1 MSSEWRRCDCE
12 SRLLPARSVR
22 PTRVHRTSGTP
33 APHAK
38 RFGGAEG
45 KDELVAVD
53 VQQITGTARSVR
65 QLLTESRYG
74 LDFYQREYSWEE
86 AQVGELIDDLT
97 GRFFDEYQESH
108 ERHDVASYRPYFLGP
123 IVTAQRDGVRY
134 LVDGQQRI
142 TTLSLLL
149 IYVRHG
155 LAQEHLGDAQAL
167 NSLIFSAAYGQ
178 TTFNL
183 DVDEREKC
191 LQAILDGEEYDA
203 SNDPESV
210 RNLWNRYQTIIDR
223 FSSDLQGD
231 TLPYFSD
238 WLQHRVILVDIGAP
252 DQDMALEIFETMND
266 RGLRLSSTDML
277 KSFLLARVGDESTI
291 RELNGRWRQ
300 RVTELI
306 DTEKNAD
313 AEFVKA
319 WLRGKHAETQRERR
333 ANAAPRDF
341 DIIGTAF
348 HKWVRDNQTAIGL
361 DRPPDYRRFVEREFL
376 GLSRRYLE
384 LLHASHELQPDLES
398 VFCNAR
404 TGFTLQLPVILAAVT
419 PEDDDDTFTTKAA
432 LIAGALEIFIARRM
446 VNYRNFGYST
456 VVYTMF
462 NLIKEVRDQ
471 PVDAVRSVL
480 TRWLESEQERLDG
493 IRWFGLTQR
502 NRSHIHYLLAR
513 MTAWLDAELETGMT
527 LADYLDRSRTHP
539 YEVEHIWA
547 NKFERH
553 AEEFPTIYE
562 FEEHR
567 NKFGGLL
574 LLPKDFNASYGA
586 KPYDEKYEHYFGQNW
601 LAKSL
606 HKLAYENHP
615 SFEGLRATYDLAFE
629 PYSNTF
635 TKDDIDARQDL
646 YRELAE
652 IVWNPAR
659 IGIVDG

>member
-1 MSSEWRRCDCE
+1 M
-12 SRLLPARSVR
+12 
-22 PTRVHRTSGTP
+22 
-33 APHAK
+33 
-38 RFGGAEG
+38 
-45 KDELVAVD
+45 AVD

-65 QLLTESRYG
+65 QLLSASRYG
-74 LDFYQREYSWEE
+74 LDFYQREYGWEE
-86 AQVGELIDDLT
+86 AQVVELIDDLT
-97 GRFFDEYQESH
+97 GRFFAEHDEAH
-108 ERHDVASYRPYFLGP
+108 TRLDVDSYRPYFLGP
-123 IVTAQRDGVRY
+123 IVTAQRAGVRY

-155 LAQEHLGDAQAL
+155 LAETHPDDAQAL
-167 NSLIFSAAYGQ
+167 NSLIFSAAFGK

-203 SNDPESV
+203 SAEPESV
-210 RNLWNRYQTIIDR
+210 RNLWHRYQTIVER
-223 FSSDLQGD
+223 FPSDLQGD
-231 TLPYFSD
+231 TLPYFAD

-277 KSFLLARVGDESTI
+277 KSFLLAQVVDETVI
-291 RELNGRWRQ
+291 RDLNDRWRQ

-319 WLRGKHAETQRERR
+319 WLRGKHAVTQRERK

-348 HKWVRDNQTAIGL
+348 HKWVRDNRTEIGL
-361 DRPPDYRRFVEREFL
+361 TGQENYRRFVEREFL
-376 GLSRRYLE
+376 GLSSRYLE
-384 LLHASHELQPDLES
+384 LVRASRELHPGLEA

-419 PEDDDDTFTTKAA
+419 PEDDDETFTAKAA
-432 LIAGALEIFIARRM
+432 LVAGALEIFIVRRM

-462 NLIKEVRDQ
+462 NLIKELCDNPVETVR
-471 PVDAVRSVL
+471 RVL
-480 TRWLESEQERLDG
+480 TRFLENEWEVLDG
-493 IRWFGLTQR
+493 IHSLGLTKR
-502 NRSHIHYLLAR
+502 NRSYIHYLLAR
-513 MTAWLDAELETGMT
+513 ITAWFDDELGTGTT
-527 LADYLDRSRTHP
+527 LVDYLDRSRKHP
-539 YEVEHIWA
+539 FEVEHIWA

-553 AEEFPTIYE
+553 ADEFLSPYE
-562 FEEHR
+562 FERHR
-567 NKFGGLL
+567 NKFGDLL

-586 KPYDEKYEHYFGQNW
+586 MSYEQKVEHYSGQNF

-606 HKLAYENHP
+606 HPFAYRHNP
-615 SFEGLRATYDLAFE
+615 SFDRLRETYNLAFE
-629 PYSNTF
+629 PYPTTF
-635 TKDDIDARQDL
+635 TKDDVDTRRAL

-652 IVWNPAR
+652 VVWNPAR
-659 IGIVDG
+659 IGLGPC

>member
-1 MSSEWRRCDCE
+1 M
-12 SRLLPARSVR
+12 P
-22 PTRVHRTSGTP
+22 
-33 APHAK
+33 
-38 RFGGAEG
+38 
-45 KDELVAVD
+45 VD
-53 VQQITGTARSVR
+53 VQQITGTSRSVR
-65 QLLTESRYG
+65 QLLSESRYG
-74 LDFYQREYSWEE
+74 LDFYQREYSWEA

-97 GRFFDEYQESH
+97 GRFFDEFDPAH
-108 ERHDVASYRPYFLGP
+108 ERQDVASYRPYFLGP
-123 IVTAQRDGVRY
+123 IVTAQRGGVRY

-155 LAQEHLGDAQAL
+155 LADANNGDAQAL
-167 NSLIFSAAYGQ
+167 NSLIFSAAFGK

-191 LQAILDGEEYDA
+191 LQAMLDGEEYDA
-203 SNDPESV
+203 SAEPESV
-210 RNLWNRYQTIIDR
+210 RNLWNRYQTIIER
-223 FSSDLQGD
+223 FPSDLQRGA
-231 TLPYFSD
+231 LPYFVD

-277 KSFLLARVGDESTI
+277 KSFLLARVGDENVI
-291 RELNGRWRQ
+291 RDLNNRWRQ
-300 RVTELI
+300 RVTELV
-306 DTEKNAD
+306 DSEKNAD

-319 WLRGKHAETQRERR
+319 WLRGKHAKTQRERK

-348 HKWVRDNQTAIGL
+348 HKWVRDSQTAIGL
-361 DRPPDYRRFVEREFL
+361 DRTGDYREFVEREFL
-376 GLSRRYLE
+376 GLSSRYLSLLDASRE
-384 LLHASHELQPDLES
+384 LRPGLEA
-398 VFCNAR
+398 VYCNAR
-404 TGFTLQLPVILAAVT
+404 TGFTLQLPVIIAAVT
-419 PEDDDDTFTTKAA
+419 PEDDDEVFTAKAA
-432 LIAGALEIFIARRM
+432 LIAGALEIFIVRRM

-462 NLIKEVRDQ
+462 NLIKDVRDQ
-471 PVDAVRSVL
+471 PIEIVRSVL
-480 TRWLESEQERLDG
+480 TRWLETEQERLDG
-493 IRWFGLTQR
+493 IQRFGLTQR

-513 MTAWLDAELETGMT
+513 ITAWLDSELGTGT
-527 LADYLDRSRTHP
+527 SLADYLDRSRTHP

-547 NKFERH
+547 NKYERH
-553 AEEFPTIYE
+553 ADEFPTAYE

-567 NKFGGLL
+567 NKIGDLL

-586 KPYDEKYEHYFGQNW
+586 MPYEEKYEHYFGQNP

-606 HKLAYENHP
+606 HPLAYENHP
-615 SFEGLRATYDLAFE
+615 SFDRLRKTHNLPFE
-629 PYSNTF
+629 PYPTKF
-635 TKDDIDARQDL
+635 AKDDIDARQAL

-659 IGIVDG
+659 IGLTSD

>member
-1 MSSEWRRCDCE
+1 M
-12 SRLLPARSVR
+12 
-22 PTRVHRTSGTP
+22 
-33 APHAK
+33 
-38 RFGGAEG
+38 
-45 KDELVAVD
+45 AVD
-53 VQQITGTARSVR
+53 VQQITGTSRSVR
-65 QLLTESRYG
+65 QLLSESRYG

-97 GRFFDEYQESH
+97 GRFFDEYRDTH

-123 IVTAQRDGVRY
+123 IVTAQRDSVRY

-155 LAQEHLGDAQAL
+155 LAATHPADAQAL
-167 NSLIFSAAYGQ
+167 NSLIFSTAYGK

-203 SNDPESV
+203 GSDPESV
-210 RNLWNRYQTIIDR
+210 RNLWARYQTIVDR

-277 KSFLLARVGDESTI
+277 KSFLLARVGDESVI
-291 RELNGRWRQ
+291 RDLNSRWRQ

-319 WLRGKHAETQRERR
+319 WLRGKHAVTQRERK

-361 DRPPDYRRFVEREFL
+361 DREGDYRRFVEREFL
-376 GLSRRYLE
+376 GLSSRYLE
-384 LLHASHELQPDLES
+384 LLHASHELHPSLEA

-404 TGFTLQLPVILAAVT
+404 IGFTLQLPVILAAVT
-419 PEDDDDTFTTKAA
+419 PEDDDETFTTKAV

-462 NLIKEVRDQ
+462 NLIKDIRDQ
-471 PVDAVRSVL
+471 PADTVRGMLS
-480 TRWLESEQERLDG
+480 RWLETEQERLDG
-493 IRWFGLTQR
+493 IRSFSLTQR

-513 MTAWLDAELETGMT
+513 ITAWIDSELGIGTS
-527 LADYLDRSRTHP
+527 LADYLDRSRMHP

-553 AEEFPTIYE
+553 TDEFPTVHE
-562 FEEHR
+562 FEDHR
-567 NKFGGLL
+567 NNFGGLL

-586 KPYDEKYEHYFGQNW
+586 MPYEQKVQHYLTQNS

-606 HKLAYENHP
+606 HPCAYKNNP
-615 SFEGLRATYDLAFE
+615 SFDALRATYSLAFK
-629 PYSNTF
+629 PYPETF

-659 IGIVDG
+659 IGLSPR

>member
-1 MSSEWRRCDCE
+1 M
-12 SRLLPARSVR
+12 
-22 PTRVHRTSGTP
+22 
-33 APHAK
+33 
-38 RFGGAEG
+38 
-45 KDELVAVD
+45 AVD
-53 VQQITGTARSVR
+53 VQQITGTSRSVR
-65 QLLTESRYG
+65 QLLSESRYG

-97 GRFFDEYQESH
+97 GRFFDEFRDTH

-149 IYVRHG
+149 IYVRHR
-155 LAQEHLGDAQAL
+155 LAETHPGDAHAL
-167 NSLIFSAAYGQ
+167 NSLIFSAAFGK

-203 SNDPESV
+203 GNDPESV
-210 RNLWNRYQTIIDR
+210 RNLWNRYQTIVDR

-266 RGLRLSSTDML
+266 RGLRLCSTDML
-277 KSFLLARVGDESTI
+277 KSFLLARVGDESVI
-291 RELNGRWRQ
+291 RELNGLWRQ

-319 WLRGKHAETQRERR
+319 WLRGKHAATQRERR

-361 DRPPDYRRFVEREFL
+361 DRERDYRRFVEREFL

-384 LLHASHELQPDLES
+384 LLHASHELHPRLEA

-419 PEDDDDTFTTKAA
+419 PEDNDETFTTKAA

-456 VVYTMF
+456 VVYAMF
-462 NLIKEVRDQ
+462 NLIKDIRDQ
-471 PVDAVRSVL
+471 PAVTVRGVL
-480 TRWLESEQERLDG
+480 SRWLETEQERFDG
-493 IRWFGLTQR
+493 IRGFSLTQR

-513 MTAWLDAELETGMT
+513 ITAWLDSELGIGTS
-527 LADYLDRSRTHP
+527 LADYLDRTRTHP

-553 AEEFPTIYE
+553 ADEFPTVHE
-562 FEEHR
+562 FEDHR

-586 KPYDEKYEHYFGQNW
+586 MPYDEKVKHYSGQNI
-601 LAKSL
+601 LARSL
-606 HKLAYENHP
+606 HSQAYKNNP
-615 SFEGLRATYDLAFE
+615 SFDALRATYSLAFE
-629 PYSNTF
+629 KYPETF
-635 TKDDIDARQDL
+635 TKDDINARQEL

-659 IGIVDG
+659 IGLTSD

>member
-1 MSSEWRRCDCE
+1 MWAVNVHEFSE
-12 SRLLPARSVR
+12 
-22 PTRVHRTSGTP
+22 
-33 APHAK
+33 
-38 RFGGAEG
+38 AEG
-45 KDELVAVD
+45 EDQPVAVD

-65 QLLTESRYG
+65 QLLSESRYG

-97 GRFFDEYQESH
+97 GRFFDEYDEAH

-149 IYVRHG
+149 IYVRHR
-155 LAQEHLGDAQAL
+155 LVESQPGDANAL
-167 NSLIFSAAYGQ
+167 NSLIFSTAFGKK
-178 TTFNL
+178 TFNL
-183 DVDEREKC
+183 DVYEREKC
-191 LQAILDGEEYDA
+191 LQAILDGEPFDIGTE
-203 SNDPESV
+203 PESV
-210 RNLWNRYQTIIDR
+210 RNLWNRYQTIIER
-223 FSSDLQGD
+223 FPGDLQGD
-231 TLPYFSD
+231 TLPYFVD

-277 KSFLLARVGDESTI
+277 KSFLLARVGDETVI
-291 RELNGRWRQ
+291 RELNDRWRQ
-300 RVTELI
+300 RVTELV

-319 WLRGKHAETQRERR
+319 WLRGKHAATQRERR
-333 ANAAPRDF
+333 ANAVPRDF

-348 HKWVRDNQTAIGL
+348 HKWARDNRADIGL
-361 DRPPDYRRFVEREFL
+361 TRQESYRRFVEREFL
-376 GLSRRYLE
+376 GLSSRYLE
-384 LLHASHELQPDLES
+384 LLHASREMLPGLEA

-404 TGFTLQLPVILAAVT
+404 NGFTLQLPVILAAVT
-419 PEDDDDTFTTKAA
+419 PEDDDEAFTAKTA
-432 LIAGALEIFIARRM
+432 LVAGALEIFIARRM

-471 PVDAVRSVL
+471 PVESVRSTL
-480 TRWLESEQERLDG
+480 SHWLASEDERLDG
-493 IRWFGLTQR
+493 ILSFRLTQR

-513 MTAWLDAELETGMT
+513 ITAWLDVELGTGT
-527 LADYLDRSRTHP
+527 SLADYLDRSRAHP

-553 AEEFPTIYE
+553 TDEFPTVYE
-562 FEEHR
+562 FEDHR
-567 NKFGGLL
+567 NKFGDLL

-586 KPYDEKYEHYFGQNW
+586 MPYREKVQHYSGQNF

-606 HKLAYENHP
+606 HPLAYEHHP
-615 SFEGLRATYDLAFE
+615 SFDRLRAAYGLAFE
-629 PYSNTF
+629 PYPETF

-659 IGIVDG
+659 IGLATG